1 MLWICQTY
9 RLLTE
14 IIHQKLVKTPLY
26 SINDWT
32 NRDYAMVQK
41 AVSTLDLPH
50 RKILLKYMK
59 MMFNFDSSIDV
70 LDVGGDRIERH

>member
-1 MLWICQTY
+1 
-9 RLLTE
+9 LTE

>member
-1 MLWICQTY
+1 
-9 RLLTE
+9 
-14 IIHQKLVKTPLY
+14 
-26 SINDWT
+26 
-32 NRDYAMVQK
+32 MVQK

-70 LDVGGDRIERH
+70 LDVGGGDRIERH